1 MKTKTVLK
9 HIKRTHKRASTAV
22 VKHAKKRVL
31 KKKQA
36 QKLLRAFAI
45 AVFTLSAGSLMY
57 AVSNTK
63 PTVDVSLQAKH
74 KTKTITITPA
84 KGRISTAPLSD
95 QSGQASWY
103 ALGLPAP
110 DSHTCASR
118 TYPRGT
124 YLEVTNKRNGK
135 TVVCLVNDY
144 GPEAWTGRAIDLSRG
159 SFSVIE
165 SLGAGTLPAE
175 IRVVTAPPTALQLDF
190 PSNFSK
196 LTGYSLCL
204 LVHDDKYCD
213 AHRQE
218 PMRITAPGGR

>member
-1 MKTKTVLK
+1 MKTKTALK
-9 HIKRTHKRASTAV
+9 QVKRTTKKASKLVA
-22 VKHAKKRVL
+22 KHAKRRVL

-36 QKLLRAFAI
+36 QKLLRVFAI
-45 AVFTLSAGSLMY
+45 AVFTLSGGALVY
-57 AVSNTK
+57 AISTTK

-74 KTKTITITPA
+74 KTKSITITPA
-84 KGRISTAPLSD
+84 DGSISTAPVSD
-95 QSGQASWY
+95 QAGQASWY

-159 SFSVIE
+159 SFTVIE
-165 SLGAGTLPAE
+165 DLGRGTLPAE
-175 IRVVTAPPTALQLDF
+175 IRVVPSPPVSL
-190 PSNFSK
+190 NFSFPDNFTAI
-196 LTGYSLCL
+196 TGYALCTIT
-204 LVHDDKYCD
+204 HGNDYCD
-213 AHRQE
+213 AHRQD
-218 PMRITAPGGR
+218 PGSIK